1 MAPRPLRRGL
11 SPSLPRRCRDDFSN
25 YPKPPDPVPAPRDH
39 NLMPGRVVLVTG
51 GSRGIGLAC
60 ARRFQADGERV
71 AITYRNVPP
80 DELTAEDRSCPS
92 LVALRCDVTDPGQVD
107 AAFRSVESELGPVE
121 VLVANAGIKKDAL
134 LLRMSEEAWQNVID
148 TDLTGVYRVVRR
160 ALGPMVRAHRGRIVL
175 VSSVVGFLGSPG
187 QVNYAAAKTGLVG
200 IARSLA
206 REVGSRNITV
216 NVVAPGAVETDMIAT
231 LGEQGV
237 EQLRSMVP
245 LGRTARPAEV
255 AAAVAF
261 LASQDASYVTG
272 AILPVDGGLAMG
284 L

>member
-1 MAPRPLRRGL
+1 MSSSEDEQGKDAA
-11 SPSLPRRCRDDFSN
+11 
-25 YPKPPDPVPAPRDH
+25 PAPVSA
-39 NLMPGRVVLVTG
+39 GRVVLVTG

-60 ARRFQADGERV
+60 ARRFQAQGDRV
-71 AITYRNVPP
+71 AVTYRSAPP
-80 DELTAEDRSCPS
+80 ASTGESTDSGGTSLTA
-92 LVALRCDVTDPGQVD
+92 VRCDVTDPEQVES
-107 AAFRSVESELGPVE
+107 AFSTVESELGPVE
-121 VLVANAGIKKDAL
+121 VLVANAGITKDTL
-134 LLRMSEEAWQNVID
+134 LLRMNEETWREVID

-175 VSSVVGFLGSPG
+175 VSSVVGFLGSAG
-187 QVNYAAAKTGLVG
+187 QVNYGAAKAGLMG

-216 NVVAPGAVETDMIAT
+216 NVVAPGIVETDMIAS
-231 LGEQGV
+231 LGQQRV

-245 LGRTARPAEV
+245 LGRTARPEEV

-261 LASQDASYVTG
+261 LASEDASYVTG
-272 AILPVDGGLAMG
+272 AVFPVDGGLAMG